1 MASQDQLFWATGI
14 DNSGLSADKEKALQ
28 IFKQLSSGVMAELQK
43 IENQYAQLK
52 EKSNFKF
59 TNPVDSG
66 TFESVRKQIADLGK
80 VIDSEIGKLSNL
92 AYQYDKAMNKI
103 KTSASKI
110 PSVPESNPLASTVRN
125 IHNSVQQADN
135 EMGYLERIF
144 KRGVSYMLVYGSIDW
159 ARNFAVNV
167 VKTKGE
173 FDQLRAGIDAFV
185 NNAEKSK
192 ELFNDITSFAVRSPF
207 QLLDITKSSK
217 ELLSYGV
224 NAKNVMGTLEMLSNI
239 ASGSGQRIEDL
250 TYLYGTSMTRG
261 RVYQRELYQFA
272 TRGIPIY
279 QALSKELGVNNE
291 QLLKMVKSGQVGFPQ
306 LEKALQSMSAAGGR
320 YYGMSDKIAQTTYG
334 KLSNLE
340 DKWKVA
346 LDQIGDANEGIMNS
360 GIEMTSS
367 LIGNW
372 QKVADTI
379 KEVIV
384 VAGAYKA
391 SQIAVSAM
399 SKGSEVAYAGAYT
412 KSAVSVVSP
421 EWKEQASKAEL
432 IEGSVA
438 YQRELEKELALE
450 LRKSSIAVAGAEAE
464 ITRNTELIAEKEILI
479 ADSQKNVAAKELEVE
494 ASVANGSATE
504 VETAQVSLNSA
515 QKELNTLETDKN
527 TAAESLNKAQLELS
541 SAKQT
546 ENTIATTMNTAVEEG
561 NTAAKGAGAIATGVL
576 GNAWMK
582 LSAFMKANEFALIAA
597 AIAGVIYVLYK
608 CSQAVDDAT
617 KAQQEYDKTIN
628 KIKDDQ
634 QKQTS
639 AASDL
644 INTMEQETSSIN
656 MKQNALSQLQKLMP
670 QVFGNMKLE
679 TALNK
684 DGLYWQKQVASQ
696 ALYNADIQ
704 TRIAYFQAQRQVI
717 TTKSNLNDAKSSL
730 EISNKNTQSYNP
742 GMEAVVIKLESDL
755 KIAQDYANKMSK
767 MVLEINS
774 NMRKASSA
782 EANMPKN
789 EDYWK
794 KQVAYWQQKRSV
806 IPSSSSGSTEWNH
819 DLEME
824 RKAQEELDKYEKSS
838 QLDRKAKSAQTK
850 AERER
855 EQKNAFDSGVKT
867 RKEQIRSNNKEITDY
882 EAQAEQMRQEA
893 YADSMDKGY
902 IHDKQVIENEYNKK
916 INDIDNEKDKIL
928 KLSQQN
934 EKSEYL
940 NTPVK
945 QRGTYNPKIQTW
957 NDVPEASKVG
967 VNDATQAANDVRLA
981 KEHQLQ
987 NELLRS
993 YNDYTQQK
1001 QEIDRK
1007 YYADKQALED
1017 VRSQY
1022 KEGSPEY
1029 GSMTSRIAQ
1038 NEKERVLDQSNLSF
1052 KQVKETPTYQLAF
1065 DDLNKVST
1073 QGLWNLMDML
1083 KEYRKVAV
1091 EAYNPEDIKTYTEEI
1106 NKVFDKLSKKDPFT
1120 VISKGNKDLV
1130 KAKQELKQSEDELV
1144 KAKKEYDDILAES
1157 ITTPTLSYTPEEIS
1171 TPKIKGKTKLSSTKD
1186 NTSTSTDKTTA
1197 AYNKLTAAQ
1206 NKNAISGS
1214 KVVAIHKEIDTAEK
1228 TLTGALGD
1236 LGKSIT
1242 SVGDSIGGVTG
1253 GIISLVGSISTTVT
1267 TAITGMDTASKA
1279 GSSTISTIEKASI
1292 ILSVITTAIQLAE
1305 KVASLFSKESNFQK
1319 LEKQLTSLNK
1329 TLEGTVSLY
1338 KTLLETESGSAS
1350 LTTGAAEIASI
1361 KEEVENYQALAKA
1374 KMEDSGTGHH
1384 SIEYKYGTISDIKAT
1399 LAEGYSTSDLAQNN
1413 QDLLTFYNTLK
1424 DTYGISIDNITD
1436 LSTLTGEQLE
1446 TLKTE
1451 DPEAW
1456 SRLDSTVTGYF
1467 DEIISDANSLQD
1479 TLNEI
1484 YASATGVDWSDLKD
1498 GLDDLLLSADTTM
1511 SDISD
1516 NFETYMRKAI
1526 LNLVKTNYL
1535 SSALETWYTEFATD
1549 LNDDTLSADE
1559 AATLKDEYENIYTT
1573 ASDKIDALLALADVS
1588 KTDTSSNTI
1597 TSSFQS
1603 MSEDQADVLSAQ
1615 FSAIRLNVSDILVS
1629 LKDNNNKI
1637 DLIASDISA
1646 IKGYTALIA
1655 DIKSVVSDMYSKGV
1669 IAR

>member
-1 MASQDQLFWATGI
+1 MASQDELFWATGI

-28 IFKQLSSGVMAELQK
+28 IFKQLSSGFMAELQK
-43 IENQYAQLK
+43 MENQYAQLK

-59 TNPVDSG
+59 PNPVEAG
-66 TFESVRKQIADLGK
+66 TFESVRKQIADVGK

-92 AYQYDKAMNKI
+92 SYQYDKAMSKI
-103 KTSASKI
+103 KISASKI
-110 PSVPESNPLASTVRN
+110 PTVPESSPLAPTIRN
-125 IHNSVQQADN
+125 IHNSVQQADSDIS
-135 EMGYLERIF
+135 YLGRIF
-144 KRGVSYMLVYGSIDW
+144 KRGVSYMLIYGSIDW
-159 ARNFAVNV
+159 AKNFAVNV

-185 NNAEKSK
+185 NNAKKSK

-224 NAKNVMGTLEMLSNI
+224 NAKNVMGTLKMLSNI

-261 RVYQRELYQFA
+261 RVYRRELYQFA

-291 QLLKMVKSGQVGFPQ
+291 QLLKMVTSGRVGFSQ
-306 LEKALQSMSAAGGR
+306 LERALQSMSAAGGI
-320 YYGMSDKIAQTTYG
+320 YYGISDKIALTTYG
-334 KLSNLE
+334 RLSNLE

-399 SKGSEVAYAGAYT
+399 NKGSEVAYAGAYT
-412 KSAVSVVSP
+412 KSAVSTVSP
-421 EWKEQASKAEL
+421 EWKEQASKAGL

-450 LRKSSIAVAGAEAE
+450 LRKSSIAIAGAEAE

-479 ADSQKNVAAKELEVE
+479 ADSKKNVAAKELEVD
-494 ASVANGSATE
+494 AAVANGSATE
-504 VETAQVSLNSA
+504 VATAQVSLNSA

-546 ENTIATTMNTAVEEG
+546 ENTLATTMNTAVEEG

-582 LSAFMKANEFALIAA
+582 LTNFMKANKFALITA

-608 CSQAVDDAT
+608 CSQAADDAT

-639 AASDL
+639 AAGDL
-644 INTMEQETSSIN
+644 LNIMEQETSPIN

-670 QVFGNMKLE
+670 QVFANMKLE

-684 DGLYWQKQVASQ
+684 DGLYWQKKVAEQ
-696 ALYNADIQ
+696 TLYNANIQ
-704 TRIAYFQAQRQVI
+704 TRIAYFQAQRQVMS
-717 TTKSNLNDAKSSL
+717 TKNNLDNIKKANEGGGTSSDPL
-730 EISNKNTQSYNP
+730 ADIINENNAQSKYDI
-742 GMEAVVIKLESDL
+742 ALKYAQSLSKLVI
-755 KIAQDYANKMSK
+755 
-767 MVLEINS
+767 EINS
-774 NMRKASSA
+774 NLRNAAIAKASV
-782 EANMPKN
+782 PKN

-794 KQVAYWQQKRSV
+794 EQVSYWQQQRAEM
-806 IPSSSSGSTEWNH
+806 PSSSAGSTEWNH
-819 DLEME
+819 DIEME
-824 RKAQEELDKYEKSS
+824 RQAQNELDKYEKSS
-838 QLDRKAKSAQTK
+838 QIDKKAKSAQTK
-850 AERER
+850 TERER
-855 EQKNAFDSGVKT
+855 EQKNAFDSEVKT

-893 YADSMDKGY
+893 YADDMDKGY
-902 IHDKQVIENEYNKK
+902 MHDKLVIENEYKKK

-940 NTPVK
+940 NIPVR
-945 QRGTYNPKIQTW
+945 QRGKYNPKIQTW
-957 NDVPEASKVG
+957 NDVPESSKVG
-967 VNDATQAANDVRLA
+967 VNDAIQAANDVRLA

-987 NELLRS
+987 NELLIS

-1017 VRSQY
+1017 IRSQY
-1022 KEGSPEY
+1022 KEGSSEY
-1029 GSMTSRIAQ
+1029 GRMTLRIAQ
-1038 NEKERVLDQSNLSF
+1038 NEKERVLAQSNLSF

-1120 VISKGNKDLV
+1120 VMSKGNKDLI
-1130 KAKQELKQSEDELV
+1130 KAKKELKDSEDELV

-1157 ITTPTLSYTPEEIS
+1157 VTTPTLSYTSEEIS
-1171 TPKIKGKTKLSSTKD
+1171 TPKIKGTTTFTSAKNESTT
-1186 NTSTSTDKTTA
+1186 NTDKTTA

-1206 NKNAISGS
+1206 NKYVISGS
-1214 KVVAIHKEIDTAEK
+1214 KVQGITNNIKTAEN
-1228 TLTGALGD
+1228 TLTTSLGEM
-1236 LGKSIT
+1236 GKSIT

-1253 GIISLVGSISTTVT
+1253 GIVSLVGSIATTVS
-1267 TAITGMDTASKA
+1267 TAITGMHAAAEMGADAI
-1279 GSSTISTIEKASI
+1279 GTIEKASV
-1292 ILSVITTAIQLAE
+1292 ILAVISTAIQLAE
-1305 KVASLFSKESNFQK
+1305 KVASLFSKESSFQK
-1319 LEKQLTSLNK
+1319 LEKELTSLNK
-1329 TLEGTVSLY
+1329 TLEGTISLY
-1338 KTLLETESGSAS
+1338 KDLLSKEAGSAS

-1361 KEEVENYQALAKA
+1361 KEEVANYQALAKA

-1384 SIEYKYGTISDIKAT
+1384 SIKHNYGDVSTAETT
-1399 LAEGYSTSDLAQNN
+1399 LSLGLEITQNQ
-1413 QDLLTFYNTLK
+1413 QDLLAFNSTLQ
-1424 DTYGISIDNITD
+1424 DTYGISISNIED
-1436 LSTLTGEQLE
+1436 LSSLTGEQLE
-1446 TLKTE
+1446 TLKTK

-1456 SRLDSTVTGYF
+1456 SRLNSTVTGYF

-1516 NFETYMRKAI
+1516 NFETDMRKAI
-1526 LNLVKTNYL
+1526 LNLVKSNYL
-1535 SSALETWYTEFATD
+1535 TSALQTWYTEFAGD
-1549 LNDDTLSADE
+1549 LNDNTLSADE
-1559 AATLKDEYENIYTT
+1559 AAKLKDEYENVYTT

-1588 KTDTSSNTI
+1588 KTDTSSNTVK
-1597 TSSFQS
+1597 SSFQS

-1615 FSAIRLNVSDILVS
+1615 FSAIRLNVSDILIS

-1646 IKGYTALIA
+1646 IKGYTAFIG
-1655 DIKSVVSDMYSKGV
+1655 DIKSIVSDMYSKGV
-1669 IAR
+1669 IVR